1 MSEEAE
7 VGIADE
13 ALELSYQSGK
23 KMESRDDKGS
33 VEISEL
39 DGDVYRDSSVRY
51 RQFGLIL
58 RPIGILSMHSCSAT
72 LSFVCYLR
80 PATLAFV
87 SFFVFAILMPGPLL
101 EIELRKYSL
110 SALSALRNTRVFGD
124 SRVNFTT
131 KVIEGKQNRE
141 LSQPCEGTET
151 ARSRSFIF
159 QL

>member
-23 KMESRDDKGS
+23 KMESREDKGS
-33 VEISEL
+33 VKISEL

-87 SFFVFAILMPGPLL
+87 SFFVFAILPDQLQEKPSYGKIISPPYAHCETQWFL
-101 EIELRKYSL
+101 EIR
-110 SALSALRNTRVFGD
+110 A
-124 SRVNFTT
+124 
-131 KVIEGKQNRE
+131 
-141 LSQPCEGTET
+141 
-151 ARSRSFIF
+151 
-159 QL
+159 